1 MNNSGMNRAHLLA
14 CLECDLLQA
23 DIAYPRPRKAL
34 CARCGALLYQRH
46 AEGLSRTSAL
56 TVAALVLFALAN
68 SFPILSLELQGERT
82 AATLAGAV
90 AALWSQ
96 NLQAVAALVLFA
108 AILMPL
114 AELGALAWLV
124 LPAQLGRRAP
134 RFGAAL
140 RLLQLASR
148 WSMIEVLV
156 LGVLVSYVKLD
167 HIAHVEPG
175 IALWAFVALML
186 AMAAIAANFDP
197 RELWEKSGEQS
208 AAGRA

>member
-1 MNNSGMNRAHLLA
+1 MNRADLPA

-34 CARCGALLYQRH
+34 CARCGAVLYQRH

-56 TVAALVLFALAN
+56 TVAALVLLAIAN

-90 AALWSQ
+90 SALWSQ
-96 NLQAVAALVLFA
+96 NLPAVAALVLFA
-108 AILMPL
+108 AIVMPL

-134 RFGAAL
+134 LFGAAF

-156 LGVLVSYVKLD
+156 LGVLVSYVKLE
-167 HIAHVEPG
+167 HIANVDTG
-175 IALWAFVALML
+175 IALWAFVALMI
-186 AMAAIAANFDP
+186 AMAAIEANFDP
-197 RELWEKSGEQS
+197 RELWARVS
-208 AAGRA
+208 AP